1 MNSESQYDEF
11 LDNRKYQMQ
20 LGTMRAFDWYQ
31 DSKRLAFTASRYKFV
46 AKMLWEFS
54 KVLEIGSGD
63 GFFSK
68 IVADAVEELHITDFN
83 SRFIRETTEL
93 YKEKTNI
100 KVYKFNPLE
109 YEVKDKF
116 NAIFM
121 LDVLEHIEA
130 SDEDKLY
137 ECVKK
142 MLANH
147 GVFIAGM
154 PSLESQLYASEGS
167 KKGHVNCQS
176 GEDLRNKFKKHF
188 QNVFIFSMND
198 EVVHTGFTK
207 MAHYLIL
214 IGISPISDDNE

>member
-1 MNSESQYDEF
+1 MNGERQYDEF
-11 LDNRKYQMQ
+11 LQNERYQML
-20 LGTMRAFDWYQ
+20 LGSMRAFDWYH

-63 GFFSK
+63 AFFSK
-68 IVADAVEELHITDFN
+68 IVADAVEELHITDFD
-83 SRFIRETTEL
+83 SRFIQESSDL
-93 YKEKTNI
+93 YKENNNV
-100 KVYKFNPLE
+100 KVYMFNPLQHVMQE
-109 YEVKDKF
+109 KY

-130 SDEDKLY
+130 SDEEKLF

-142 MLANH
+142 MLVDH

-176 GEDLRNKFKKHF
+176 GEQLRKKFRKHF
-188 QNVFIFSMND
+188 QNVFSFSMND
-198 EVVHTGFTK
+198 EVVHTGFSK
-207 MAHYLIL
+207 MAHYLIMV
-214 IGISPISDDNE
+214 GVSPIPDEI